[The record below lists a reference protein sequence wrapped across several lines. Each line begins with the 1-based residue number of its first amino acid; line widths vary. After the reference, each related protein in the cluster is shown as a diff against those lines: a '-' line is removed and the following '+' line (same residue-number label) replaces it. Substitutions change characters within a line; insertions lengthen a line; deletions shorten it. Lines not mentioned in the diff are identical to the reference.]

1 MILLGNPSR
10 KCVLLIK
17 LLNKRLLLLG
27 IWVPTLSTTCS
38 SLFIRQPEIT
48 VCLEISQQEHFAWKS
63 AIYPKLHF
71 DRKTSKQ
78 NTKSGAGWLRTER
91 KARSARRTAAA
102 CVCTNN
108 LSSARLWMFGCID
121 LARDLVRDQKSLTEH
136 GRIQTLLIPSSRS
149 AARQTQQH
157 GRQLEVPVPAGTKE
171 GYTTA
176 SRSHN
181 GVDPL
186 RNQDH
191 SRYRKVRECL
201 IKPIEN

>member
-1 MILLGNPSR
+1 MSLLGIKPE
-10 KCVLLIK
+10 KCILLIK

-27 IWVPTLSTTCS
+27 NGMPTLSTTFS
-38 SLFIRQPEIT
+38 SLFIRQPKIA
-48 VCLEISQQEHFAWKS
+48 VCLELSPKEQFAWKF
-63 AIYPKLHF
+63 AICSKLHF

-78 NTKSGAGWLRTER
+78 NTKSGAVWLRTGR
-91 KARSARRTAAA
+91 KARSTRRTAAA

-108 LSSARLWMFGCID
+108 LSSARSWMFGCI
-121 LARDLVRDQKSLTEH
+121 DLVRDQKSLTEH

-149 AARQTQQH
+149 AAPQTQQH
-157 GRQLEVPVPAGTKE
+157 GRQLEVPVPAGTEE
-171 GYTTA
+171 GYMTA
-176 SRSHN
+176 SRSHK

-201 IKPIEN
+201 IKPMEN